1 MAGEI
6 LVNLVNH
13 DIFAKIFLANIQS
26 DAPKIY
32 LAYVLSVAYSPNF
45 LTNSLYLYG
54 WPKFSRV
61 ATVLV
66 LKYF

>member
-1 MAGEI
+1 MCTAHRKILAGEI

-32 LAYVLSVAYSPNF
+32 LAYVLSVA
-45 LTNSLYLYG
+45 
-54 WPKFSRV
+54 
-61 ATVLV
+61 
-66 LKYF
+66 